1 MKKLIFLSV
10 LLTALFVMSCEKE
23 VIKPFVAFSGSFTN
37 TPDPSAGFW
46 EIAIPDGS
54 TFMYPKKYVVDGT
67 SALFGNVDEATS
79 VLESSNIAFNLKYG
93 GFSGDLKIT
102 LVDTDGDEL
111 VLKGEFL
118 SFQDFSNN
126 AYLHVDSGTGKWEK
140 AEGWMNSAGQVNP
153 DTGVNTLTGEGEIT
167 EPK

>member
-1 MKKLIFLSV
+1 M
-10 LLTALFVMSCEKE
+10 
-23 VIKPFVAFSGSFTN
+23 
-37 TPDPSAGFW
+37 
-46 EIAIPDGS
+46 
-54 TFMYPKKYVVDGT
+54 DGT

-140 AEGWMNSAGQVNP
+140 PRAG
-153 DTGVNTLTGEGEIT
+153 
-167 EPK
+167 